1 MSAEEG
7 TPPAAAELLAELN
20 GMKLRALQ
28 ARAEELG
35 VDDDKL
41 DDAEEKP
48 EVIALIV
55 AKLDEQA
62 ADAEAERVEA
72 IKAELGGMKLRALQR
87 RAVEVGVPEEKLD
100 DAEEKSEVI
109 ALILAAL
116 PTPGQASEDEAA
128 KAEAEA
134 KAAAEAEAARLV
146 QLKEELSGMKLRAL
160 QRRASELG
168 ITDATLDEAEEKSE
182 VIELIMAKERGESA
196 AVAAS
201 AGPHGGGASNTEA
214 MAGTMHSIF
223 KQWLAQGLHIMFSYQ
238 WDVR

>member
-1 MSAEEG
+1 MAEEG

-116 PTPGQASEDEAA
+116 PTPGQAAAEDEDAAKAAAEA

-134 KAAAEAEAARLV
+134 EAEAEAR
-146 QLKEELSGMKLRAL
+146 STWTPPR
-160 QRRASELG
+160 S
-168 ITDATLDEAEEKSE
+168 S
-182 VIELIMAKERGESA
+182 SPWA
-196 AVAAS
+196 AAA
-201 AGPHGGGASNTEA
+201 AAA
-214 MAGTMHSIF
+214 I
-223 KQWLAQGLHIMFSYQ
+223 
-238 WDVR
+238 

>member
-1 MSAEEG
+1 MAEEG

-116 PTPGQASEDEAA
+116 PTPGQAAEEDEAA

-134 KAAAEAEAARLV
+134 KAAAEAEAARLE
-146 QLKEELSGMKLRAL
+146 QLQEELSGMKLRAL
-160 QRRASELG
+160 
-168 ITDATLDEAEEKSE
+168 
-182 VIELIMAKERGESA
+182 
-196 AVAAS
+196 
-201 AGPHGGGASNTEA
+201 
-214 MAGTMHSIF
+214 
-223 KQWLAQGLHIMFSYQ
+223 
-238 WDVR
+238 

>member
-1 MSAEEG
+1 MAEEG

-87 RAVEVGVPEEKLD
+87 RAVEVGVPEAKLD

-116 PTPGQASEDEAA
+116 PTPGQAAEEDEAA

-134 KAAAEAEAARLV
+134 KAAAEAEAARLE

-168 ITDATLDEAEEKSE
+168 ITDAALDEAEEKSE

-196 AVAAS
+196 AAPVS

>member
-35 VDDDKL
+35 VDDGKL

-62 ADAEAERVEA
+62 AEAEAERVEA

-116 PTPGQASEDEAA
+116 PTPAGQATAEDDEAA
-128 KAEAEA
+128 KAEA
-134 KAAAEAEAARLV
+134 ARLE

-168 ITDATLDEAEEKSE
+168 ITDAALDEAEEKSE

-196 AVAAS
+196 AAPVS

>member
-1 MSAEEG
+1 MAEEG

-62 ADAEAERVEA
+62 AEAEAERVEA

-116 PTPGQASEDEAA
+116 PTPAGQAAA
-128 KAEAEA
+128 
-134 KAAAEAEAARLV
+134 
-146 QLKEELSGMKLRAL
+146 
-160 QRRASELG
+160 
-168 ITDATLDEAEEKSE
+168 
-182 VIELIMAKERGESA
+182 
-196 AVAAS
+196 
-201 AGPHGGGASNTEA
+201 GGTG
-214 MAGTMHSIF
+214 
-223 KQWLAQGLHIMFSYQ
+223 
-238 WDVR
+238 V

>member
-1 MSAEEG
+1 
-7 TPPAAAELLAELN
+7 
-20 GMKLRALQ
+20 MKLRALQ

-87 RAVEVGVPEEKLD
+87 RAVEVGVPEAKLD

-116 PTPGQASEDEAA
+116 PTPGQA
-128 KAEAEA
+128 
-134 KAAAEAEAARLV
+134 KAAAARLE

-168 ITDATLDEAEEKSE
+168 ITDAALDDAEEKSE
-182 VIELIMAKERGESA
+182 VIELIMAKESGESA
-196 AVAAS
+196 AAPVS

-223 KQWLAQGLHIMFSYQ
+223 KQWLEQGLHIMFSYQ

>member
-1 MSAEEG
+1 MAEEG

-41 DDAEEKP
+41 EDAEEKP

-109 ALILAAL
+109 
-116 PTPGQASEDEAA
+116 
-128 KAEAEA
+128 
-134 KAAAEAEAARLV
+134 
-146 QLKEELSGMKLRAL
+146 
-160 QRRASELG
+160 
-168 ITDATLDEAEEKSE
+168 
-182 VIELIMAKERGESA
+182 ELIMAKERGESA
-196 AVAAS
+196 AAPVS